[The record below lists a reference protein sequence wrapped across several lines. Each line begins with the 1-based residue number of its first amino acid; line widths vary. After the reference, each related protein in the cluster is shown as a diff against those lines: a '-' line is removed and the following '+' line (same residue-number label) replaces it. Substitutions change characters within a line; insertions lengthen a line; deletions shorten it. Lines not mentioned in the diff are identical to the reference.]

1 MVLYLMIKCHIVYLL
16 LRIKS
21 PIANSA
27 SDFPVHL
34 LLNNLDTTT
43 NQDQDGD
50 VVGDTGQHWVPPRII
65 MRMRIKLVILDIGQ
79 PWVPGHYF
87 CHHPSYESSLVD
99 AVVTI
104 LYPVLP

>member
-1 MVLYLMIKCHIVYLL
+1 MYLL
-16 LRIKS
+16 LGVKS

-43 NQDQDGD
+43 DQDQDGD

-65 MRMRIKLVILDIGQ
+65 MRMRIKLVTTLATT
-79 PWVPGHYF
+79 F
-87 CHHPSYESSLVD
+87 
-99 AVVTI
+99 VTI
-104 LYPVLP
+104 PLIRVHWLMQ

>member
-1 MVLYLMIKCHIVYLL
+1 MWNMMYLL
-16 LRIKS
+16 LGVKS

-43 NQDQDGD
+43 DQDQDGD

-65 MRMRIKLVILDIGQ
+65 MRMRIKLVIMDN
-79 PWVPGHYF
+79 PG
-87 CHHPSYESSLVD
+87 SL
-99 AVVTI
+99 ATTFVTI
-104 LYPVLP
+104 PLIRVHWLMQ

>member
-1 MVLYLMIKCHIVYLL
+1 MYLL
-16 LRIKS
+16 LGVKS

-65 MRMRIKLVILDIGQ
+65 VRMRIKLVILDN
-79 PWVPGHYF
+79 PR
-87 CHHPSYESSLVD
+87 SLTITF
-99 AVVTI
+99 VTI
-104 LYPVLP
+104 PLMRVHWLMQ